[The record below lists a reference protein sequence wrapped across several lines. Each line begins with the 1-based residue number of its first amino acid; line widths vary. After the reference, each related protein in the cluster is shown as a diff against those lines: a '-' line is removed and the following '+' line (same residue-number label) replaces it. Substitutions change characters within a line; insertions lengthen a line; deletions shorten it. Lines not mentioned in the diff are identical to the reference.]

1 MLQPGT
7 VNFSEQST
15 IRTVLAVKGEEGRRL
30 LYTHGYDIGEG
41 FTDIQSQYQSL
52 RDAARNERLRDLAG
66 LLAKLNRPKVALPA
80 ERRTALDGLVGT
92 GASRLAASEVAQAG
106 SWEDLEALL
115 GQRERGELEAGTEYL
130 VERVRERVSGTLD
143 AAGEANLRRL
153 ARQATASEMA
163 RRS

>member
-1 MLQPGT
+1 
-7 VNFSEQST
+7 
-15 IRTVLAVKGEEGRRL
+15 
-30 LYTHGYDIGEG
+30 
-41 FTDIQSQYQSL
+41 
-52 RDAARNERLRDLAG
+52 
-66 LLAKLNRPKVALPA
+66 
-80 ERRTALDGLVGT
+80 
-92 GASRLAASEVAQAG
+92 VAQAG